1 MNKQEKLKSR
11 KNEEIKKKKSCYKQ
25 ENVHACILQL
35 YINDNNLLIFFSH
48 ITCAP
53 ACMLPEFTSR
63 FLARAR
69 SLAFSSTRFLTVNG
83 RTPLKDMTFKLYET
97 DVEIT

>member
-1 MNKQEKLKSR
+1 
-11 KNEEIKKKKSCYKQ
+11 
-25 ENVHACILQL
+25 
-35 YINDNNLLIFFSH
+35 
-48 ITCAP
+48 
-53 ACMLPEFTSR
+53 MLPEFTSR

-97 DVEIT
+97 GVEIA